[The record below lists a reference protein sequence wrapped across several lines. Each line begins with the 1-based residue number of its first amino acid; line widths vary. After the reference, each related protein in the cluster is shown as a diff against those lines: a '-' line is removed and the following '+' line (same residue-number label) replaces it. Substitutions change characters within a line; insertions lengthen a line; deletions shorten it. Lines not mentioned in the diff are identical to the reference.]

1 MRQAKTPVAKLAA
14 KKKCSVKVVGE
25 KHCTACKGKRQVR
38 LVVSGEDILC
48 RTLYFAE
55 EKKTMNGIKAAQD
68 ML

>member
-1 MRQAKTPVAKLAA
+1 MAKLAA
-14 KKKCSVKVVGE
+14 KKKRSVKVEDE
-25 KHCTACKGKRQVR
+25 KHCTACKGNRQVR